1 MITQYQ
7 PPGIA
12 QEGRP
17 YQLAYAEPNA
27 GMYAILGDRGM
38 ARGFCKGTQSCCR
51 LRASVGFGS
60 PLVVISNYCS
70 PCRGG
75 AQSWPWY
82 YTWDLLVIIV
92 FQFELSINCL
102 MSLNCME
109 AISL

>member
-12 QEGRP
+12 REGRL

-27 GMYAILGDRGM
+27 GMYAILSDRGM

-60 PLVVISNYCS
+60 PLVIIADYCS
-70 PCRGG
+70 PWGVGPNPGPVYGGSCRIRTYDFNRVKI
-75 AQSWPWY
+75 A
-82 YTWDLLVIIV
+82 L
-92 FQFELSINCL
+92 
-102 MSLNCME
+102 
-109 AISL
+109 